1 MFSFVK
7 FLLSS
12 VLILAGFTGAVFGQN
27 AREGFRAEV
36 DAVVA
41 EAYLAA
47 AADFPCKTKTRG
59 KGKII
64 RWQDVEKCVNY
75 AHDRVDWEALAARIQ
90 AAGEESGLGSADI
103 EAVIE
108 ASLTAH
114 AIPFNKIYRV
124 KDGKALVPLSNSLL
138 KFLPPGSLLNLPVY
152 NQKGE
157 LLGSFSG
164 VYVFERSGGLSTA
177 TSYRMPN
184 FQYKDLHGEVQA
196 PSERFLIDLYGVSW
210 KEAESQPGFRLPAD
224 RLIPKR

>member
-1 MFSFVK
+1 MFSLVK
-7 FLLSS
+7 LLLSS
-12 VLILAGFTGAVFGQN
+12 VFILAGLTGALFGQN

-36 DAVVA
+36 DAVVT
-41 EAYLAA
+41 EAYHAA

-75 AHDRVDWEALAARIQ
+75 AHDRVDWEALSARIQ
-90 AAGEESGLGSADI
+90 DAGERAGLGPADI
-103 EAVIE
+103 EAVVE
-108 ASLTAH
+108 ASLAAH
-114 AIPFNKIYRV
+114 SIPFNEIYRV
-124 KDGKALVPLSNSLL
+124 KDRKALVPLSNSLL
-138 KFLPPGSLLNLPVY
+138 KFLPPGSLLDLPVY
-152 NQKGE
+152 NQEGE

-184 FQYKDLHGEVQA
+184 FQYKDLHGEMQA
-196 PSERFLIDLYGVSW
+196 PSETFLIDRYGVSW

-224 RLIPKR
+224 RLIPKH